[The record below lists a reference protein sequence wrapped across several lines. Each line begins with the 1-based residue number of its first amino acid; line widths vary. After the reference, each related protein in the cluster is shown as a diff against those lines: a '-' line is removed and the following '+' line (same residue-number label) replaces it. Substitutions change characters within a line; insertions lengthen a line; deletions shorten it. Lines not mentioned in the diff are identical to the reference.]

1 MNNVIEI
8 KKLKKRY
15 DNNFELGE
23 INLSIPSGYVIGLIG
38 ENGAGKTTLIKSI
51 LNIITPTAG
60 EIKIF
65 NKDSK
70 KYDSLIKEDIGV
82 VLDDIFFPELLTAD
96 DIDTIMKDIYKNWD
110 KELFYKYLKDFNLPN
125 NKKIKTLS
133 KGMRKKLE
141 IATSLAHH
149 PKLLILDEP
158 TSGLDPVVR
167 DDILDIF
174 LNFIKDENHTILLST
189 HITSDLEHIADEIIF
204 IDKGKIILNKS
215 KDELLDNYG
224 ILKCDID
231 TFDKINGTY
240 EGEKILHIYN
250 DRIVKTDKCFYEVV
264 NYSEDAKTIPTTMKI
279 KLLSKYYDEV
289 LTFTYEYVVLKDYTL
304 IPINDIFVSRP
315 KEYQTYYYID
325 RFDEKPQ
332 EFVE

>member
-8 KKLKKRY
+8 KNLKKKY
-15 DNNFELGE
+15 DDNFELGE

-51 LNIITPTAG
+51 LNIINTDAG

-82 VLDDIFFPELLTAD
+82 VLDDIFFPEILTVG

-110 KELFYKYLKDFNLPN
+110 KELFYKYLNDFNLPN

-158 TSGLDPVVR
+158 TSGLDPVIR

-204 IDKGKIILNKS
+204 IDKGQIILNKS

-231 TFDKINGTY
+231 SFDKISKEDIVSYKKNKYNY
-240 EGEKILHIYN
+240 EILVSDRNKILKKYKNFIIDKITLDELMVLVIKGEK
-250 DRIVKTDKCFYEVV
+250 
-264 NYSEDAKTIPTTMKI
+264 
-279 KLLSKYYDEV
+279 
-289 LTFTYEYVVLKDYTL
+289 
-304 IPINDIFVSRP
+304 
-315 KEYQTYYYID
+315 
-325 RFDEKPQ
+325 
-332 EFVE
+332 

>member
-8 KKLKKRY
+8 KNLKKRY
-15 DNNFELGE
+15 DNNFGLGE

-51 LNIITPTAG
+51 LNIINTDTG

-82 VLDDIFFPELLTAD
+82 VLDDIFFPEILTAN
-96 DIDTIMKDIYKNWD
+96 DIDTVMKDIYKNWD

-141 IATSLAHH
+141 IATALAHH

-204 IDKGKIILNKS
+204 IDKGQIILNKS

-231 TFDKINGTY
+231 TFDKISKEDIVRYKRNKYNY
-240 EGEKILHIYN
+240 EILVSNRNKMLKKYKNFIIDKITL
-250 DRIVKTDKCFYEVV
+250 DKLMVLV
-264 NYSEDAKTIPTTMKI
+264 I
-279 KLLSKYYDEV
+279 KGGK
-289 LTFTYEYVVLKDYTL
+289 
-304 IPINDIFVSRP
+304 
-315 KEYQTYYYID
+315 
-325 RFDEKPQ
+325 
-332 EFVE
+332 

>member
-1 MNNVIEI
+1 MSNAIEI
-8 KKLKKRY
+8 KSLKKKY

-23 INLSIPSGYVIGLIG
+23 INLEIPSGCIIGLIG

-51 LNIITPTAG
+51 LNITKPESG

-65 NKDSK
+65 DKNNK
-70 KYDSLIKEDIGV
+70 KYESVIKEDIGV
-82 VLDDIFFPELLTAD
+82 VLDGMFFPEILTPN
-96 DIDTIMKDIYKNWD
+96 DINSIMKDIYKNWD

-189 HITSDLEHIADEIIF
+189 HITSDLKHIADEIIF

-231 TFDKINGTY
+231 TFDKISKEDIISYKKNKYNY
-240 EGEKILHIYN
+240 EILVSDRNKMLKKYKNFIIDKITLDELMVLIIKGEK
-250 DRIVKTDKCFYEVV
+250 
-264 NYSEDAKTIPTTMKI
+264 
-279 KLLSKYYDEV
+279 
-289 LTFTYEYVVLKDYTL
+289 
-304 IPINDIFVSRP
+304 
-315 KEYQTYYYID
+315 
-325 RFDEKPQ
+325 
-332 EFVE
+332 